1 MLQRSLTEPLH
12 LCYTIYMPITSIA
25 FHNILQIIS
34 QDSRLWSDVYKQRYG
49 VPMPIDYFDR
59 DKQRRC
65 GQAVSAALCE
75 NPNPDRKD
83 LPRKHLKR
91 LALYGFKKA
100 ANSGYISDDVI
111 REGLY
116 NFSRLFT
123 FYGMRTVSGDIRFF
137 EAYSKGTERYNKKQR
152 FKIMDATATAVA
164 QGYECF
170 CVTLTYDIKKHG
182 HDRLEAWQKFSS
194 HIQKTLHYFINHHH
208 AKVVWVKESTKNG
221 YPHAHC
227 LLCFPKGTI
236 KGYSKMKNG
245 LKIKYGW
252 IFDKVKKFSMSRIF
266 DISVVKGKNLK
277 YYLTKYLTK
286 DDEHSI
292 SAMASQTTPYTVEQR
307 KSIYCLFFTTLTGSR
322 TIGISKALRPQKVK
336 PNEKKEKGLQ
346 KTVEKLTAIDITHR
360 PTNSHEAKN
369 LRRLRRVLTSLCINF
384 PCLNRPEIY
393 SVNMLPENW
402 HNVQLCKGNERLEEM
417 YFNSFKESGQKVS
430 CNGCLFSHLA
440 NFIVNKEDEW
450 FNPRVL
456 NIKRPE
462 LYERYF
468 KESDYEDDFIFLNK
482 LRERLNFL
490 IKKQYVSCAN
500 IYSVVANEVHIN
512 YRFYAEKHKNEEERN
527 TDGLTWEEIDNL
539 GDKKLK
545 RNIMFNQFFQEVIL
559 KGY

>member
-1 MLQRSLTEPLH
+1 MSKP
-12 LCYTIYMPITSIA
+12 SIA

-100 ANSGYISDDVI
+100 SDSGYISDDVI

-152 FKIMDATATAVA
+152 FKIMDATATAVE

-182 HDRLEAWQKFSS
+182 HDRLKAWSKFSS
-194 HIQKTLHYFINHHH
+194 HIQKTLHYFINHHK

-322 TIGISKALRPQKVK
+322 TIGISKALRPQKIN

-346 KTVEKLTAIDITHR
+346 KTVEKLAAIDITHR
-360 PTNSHEAKN
+360 PTNSHEAKK
-369 LRRLRRVLTSLCINF
+369 LRRLRRVLTRLCINF

-393 SVNMLPENW
+393 SMNMLPENW
-402 HNVQLCKGNERLEEM
+402 HNVQLSKGNERLEEI

-440 NFIVNKEDEW
+440 DFIINKEDEW
-450 FNPRVL
+450 FNPRIL
-456 NIKRPE
+456 DIKRQG
-462 LYERYF
+462 LYKRYF
-468 KESDYEDDFIFLNK
+468 DESDYKDDFIFLNK

-490 IKKQYVSCAN
+490 IKKQYVSCSN

-512 YRFYAEKHKNEEERN
+512 YRYHAELHKKNEAEETER
-527 TDGLTWEEIDNL
+527 
-539 GDKKLK
+539 KKRENELLVQK
-545 RNIMFNQFFQEVIL
+545 FIQELNAIQ
-559 KGY
+559 Y

>member
-1 MLQRSLTEPLH
+1 
-12 LCYTIYMPITSIA
+12 MPDSSIA

-49 VPMPIDYFDR
+49 VAMPIDYYDR

-65 GQAVSAALCE
+65 SQVVSAALCE

-83 LPRKHLKR
+83 LPRKHLKL
-91 LALYGFKKA
+91 LALYDFKKA

-111 REGLY
+111 RESLY

-170 CVTLTYDIKKHG
+170 CLTLTYDIERYG
-182 HDRLEAWQKFSS
+182 HDRIKAWQKFSF
-194 HIQKTLHYFINHHH
+194 HIQKTLHYFINHHNC
-208 AKVVWVKESTKNG
+208 KVVWVKESTKKG

-227 LLCFPKGTI
+227 LLCFPRGTI

-252 IFDKVKKFSMSRIF
+252 IFDKVKKFAMSRIF

-292 SAMASQTTPYTVEQR
+292 SAMASQTTPYTEEQR
-307 KSIYCLFFTTLTGSR
+307 KSIYCLFFTTLTRSR
-322 TIGISKALRPQKVK
+322 TIGISKALRPKKIK

-360 PTNSHEAKN
+360 PTNSREAKN
-369 LRRLRRVLTSLCINF
+369 FRRLRRVLTSLCINF
-384 PCLNRPEIY
+384 PCLNRAEIFSMQLEAKKY
-393 SVNMLPENW
+393 KEIKENE
-402 HNVQLCKGNERLEEM
+402 KNEYLAERNYM
-417 YFNSFKESGQKVS
+417 NFSQNGCKVS
-430 CNGCLFSHLA
+430 CSGCLFSHLA
-440 NFIVNKEDEW
+440 DFIVNKHDEW

-456 NIKRPE
+456 DVKRPG
-462 LYERYF
+462 LYKRYF
-468 KESDYEDDFIFLNK
+468 DESDYEDDFIFLNK

-490 IKKQYVSCAN
+490 IKKQYVSCSN
-500 IYSVVANEVHIN
+500 IYSVVANEIHIN
-512 YRFYAEKHKNEEERN
+512 YRYHAELHKIKEN
-527 TDGLTWEEIDNL
+527 TKQNKFNIKESYENA
-539 GDKKLK
+539 DKMLKKRKLI
-545 RNIMFNQFFQEVIL
+545 NTFIQEL
-559 KGY
+559 NMMQY

>member
-1 MLQRSLTEPLH
+1 
-12 LCYTIYMPITSIA
+12 MPNQSIA

-91 LALYGFKKA
+91 LALYGFKKES
-100 ANSGYISDDVI
+100 NSEYISDDVI

-182 HDRLEAWQKFSS
+182 YDRLEAWSKFSF
-194 HIQKTLHYFINHHH
+194 HIQKTLHYFINHHK

-252 IFDKVKKFSMSRIF
+252 IFDKVKKFAMSRIF

-322 TIGISKALRPQKVK
+322 TIGISKALRPQKIN
-336 PNEKKEKGLQ
+336 PNEKKEKGIQ

-369 LRRLRRVLTSLCINF
+369 LRRLRRVLTRLCINF
-384 PCLNRPEIY
+384 PCLNRAEIFSMQLEAKKY
-393 SVNMLPENW
+393 KEIKENE
-402 HNVQLCKGNERLEEM
+402 KNEYLAEKN
-417 YFNSFKESGQKVS
+417 YIKFSQNGYKVS
-430 CNGCLFSHLA
+430 CSGCLFSHLA

-456 NIKRPE
+456 DIKRKG
-462 LYERYF
+462 LYKHYF
-468 KESDYEDDFIFLNK
+468 DESDYKDDFIFLNK

-512 YRFYAEKHKNEEERN
+512 YRFYAELHKKNANKKTDLFSFEELEEMERKEMEN
-527 TDGLTWEEIDNL
+527 RLLVQKFI
-539 GDKKLK
+539 
-545 RNIMFNQFFQEVIL
+545 QELNAIQ
-559 KGY
+559 Y

>member
-1 MLQRSLTEPLH
+1 
-12 LCYTIYMPITSIA
+12 
-25 FHNILQIIS
+25 
-34 QDSRLWSDVYKQRYG
+34 
-49 VPMPIDYFDR
+49 MPIDYFDR

-65 GQAVSAALCE
+65 SQAVSAALCE

-83 LPRKHLKR
+83 LPQKHLKR
-91 LALYGFKKA
+91 LALYGFKKE
-100 ANSGYISDDVI
+100 ANSEYISDDVI

-182 HDRLEAWQKFSS
+182 YDRLEAWSKFSS

-208 AKVVWVKESTKNG
+208 AKVVWVKESTKIG

-322 TIGISKALRPQKVK
+322 TIGISKALRPQKEN

-346 KTVEKLTAIDITHR
+346 KTVEKLSALDITER
-360 PTNSHEAKN
+360 PTNSREAKS

-384 PCLNRPEIY
+384 PCLNRAEIFSMHLEAKKY
-393 SVNMLPENW
+393 KEIKENE
-402 HNVQLCKGNERLEEM
+402 KNEYLAERNYM
-417 YFNSFKESGQKVS
+417 NFSQNGCKVS
-430 CNGCLFSHLA
+430 CSGCLFSHLA
-440 NFIVNKEDEW
+440 DFIVNKYDEW

-456 NIKRPE
+456 DIKHPG
-462 LYERYF
+462 LYKRYF
-468 KESDYEDDFIFLNK
+468 DESDYKDDFIFLNK

-490 IKKQYVSCAN
+490 IKKQYVSCSN
-500 IYSVVANEVHIN
+500 IYSVVANEIKIN
-512 YRFYAEKHKNEEERN
+512 YRFYAEKHEDMEVQRMFRLSPSEGIKEMYKKIEKRELAR
-527 TDGLTWEEIDNL
+527 DFEKEISM
-539 GDKKLK
+539 
-545 RNIMFNQFFQEVIL
+545 IQ
-559 KGY
+559 Y

>member
-1 MLQRSLTEPLH
+1 MSDP
-12 LCYTIYMPITSIA
+12 SIA

-65 GQAVSAALCE
+65 SQAVSAALCE
-75 NPNPDRKD
+75 NPKPDRKD

-100 ANSGYISDDVI
+100 SDSGYISDDVI
-111 REGLY
+111 RESLY

-182 HDRLEAWQKFSS
+182 YDRLEAWSKFSS
-194 HIQKTLHYFINHHH
+194 HIQKTLHYFINHHQ

-252 IFDKVKKFSMSRIF
+252 IFNKVKKFSMSRIF

-292 SAMASQTTPYTVEQR
+292 SAMASQTAPYTSEQR

-322 TIGISKALRPQKVK
+322 TIGISKALRPQKINT
-336 PNEKKEKGLQ
+336 NEKKEKGIQ
-346 KTVEKLTAIDITHR
+346 KTVEKLAAIDITHR
-360 PTNSHEAKN
+360 PTNSREAKN

-384 PCLNRPEIY
+384 PCLNRAEIY
-393 SVNMLPENW
+393 SVNMLPEDW
-402 HNVQLCKGNERLEEM
+402 HNVQLCKGNERLEEI

-456 NIKRPE
+456 DIKRQG
-462 LYERYF
+462 LYKRYF
-468 KESDYEDDFIFLNK
+468 DESDYKDDFIFLNK

-490 IKKQYVSCAN
+490 IKKQYVSCSN

-512 YRFYAEKHKNEEERN
+512 YRFYAEKHKNEEEKN
-527 TDGLTWEEIDNL
+527 VDGLTWEEIENIK
-539 GDKKLK
+539 DKKLK
-545 RNIMFNQFFQEVIL
+545 RGIMLNQFIRETALMQ
-559 KGY
+559 Y

>member
-1 MLQRSLTEPLH
+1 MSKP
-12 LCYTIYMPITSIA
+12 SIA

-75 NPNPDRKD
+75 NPNPDKKD

-100 ANSGYISDDVI
+100 SNSEYISDDVI

-170 CVTLTYDIKKHG
+170 CVTLTYDIEKHG
-182 HDRLEAWQKFSS
+182 HDRLEAWRKFSS

-208 AKVVWVKESTKNG
+208 AKVVWVKESTKKG

-252 IFDKVKKFSMSRIF
+252 IFDKVKKFAMSRIF

-292 SAMASQTTPYTVEQR
+292 SAMASQTTPYTSEQR

-322 TIGISKALRPQKVK
+322 TIGISKALRPQKIK

-346 KTVEKLTAIDITHR
+346 KTVEKLAAIDITHR

-369 LRRLRRVLTSLCINF
+369 IRRLRRVLTSLCINF
-384 PCLNRPEIY
+384 PCLNRAEIY
-393 SVNMLPENW
+393 SMNMLPENW
-402 HNVQLCKGNERLEEM
+402 HNVQLCKGNERLEEI

-430 CNGCLFSHLA
+430 CNGCIFSHLA

-456 NIKRPE
+456 DIKRPG
-462 LYERYF
+462 LYKRYF
-468 KESDYEDDFIFLNK
+468 DESDYEDDFIFLNK
-482 LRERLNFL
+482 LRERFNFL

-500 IYSVVANEVHIN
+500 IYSVVANEVHID
-512 YRFYAEKHKNEEERN
+512 YRYHAELHKIKESTKQNKFDIKESYKN
-527 TDGLTWEEIDNL
+527 A
-539 GDKKLK
+539 DK
-545 RNIMFNQFFQEVIL
+545 IL
-559 KGY
+559 KERELINTFIQELNAIQY

>member
-1 MLQRSLTEPLH
+1 MSKQ
-12 LCYTIYMPITSIA
+12 SIA

-100 ANSGYISDDVI
+100 SNSGYISDDVI

-182 HDRLEAWQKFSS
+182 YDRLEAWSKFSS
-194 HIQKTLHYFINHHH
+194 HIQKTLHYFINHHK

-252 IFDKVKKFSMSRIF
+252 IFDKVKKFAMSRIF

-286 DDEHSI
+286 DDENSI
-292 SAMASQTTPYTVEQR
+292 SAMASQTTPYTSEQR

-322 TIGISKALRPQKVK
+322 TIGISKALRPKK
-336 PNEKKEKGLQ
+336 INPNEKKEKGLK
-346 KTVEKLTAIDITHR
+346 KTVEKLAAIDITHR
-360 PTNSHEAKN
+360 PTNSREAKN

-384 PCLNRPEIY
+384 PCLNRAEIY
-393 SVNMLPENW
+393 SMNLLAEDW

-456 NIKRPE
+456 DIKRPG
-462 LYERYF
+462 LYKRYF
-468 KESDYEDDFIFLNK
+468 DESDYEDDFIFLNK

-490 IKKQYVSCAN
+490 IKKQYVLCSN

-512 YRFYAEKHKNEEERN
+512 YRYHAELHKIKEN
-527 TDGLTWEEIDNL
+527 TKQNKFNIKESYKNA
-539 GDKKLK
+539 DK
-545 RNIMFNQFFQEVIL
+545 IL
-559 KGY
+559 KERKLINTFIQELNAIQY

>member
-1 MLQRSLTEPLH
+1 
-12 LCYTIYMPITSIA
+12 MPKPSIA

-34 QDSRLWSDVYKQRYG
+34 KDSRLWSDVYKQRYG

-91 LALYGFKKA
+91 LALYGFKKE
-100 ANSGYISDDVI
+100 ANSEYISDDVI

-182 HDRLEAWQKFSS
+182 YDRLEAWSKFSS
-194 HIQKTLHYFINHHH
+194 HIQKTLHYFINHHQ

-252 IFDKVKKFSMSRIF
+252 IFDKVKKFAMSKIF

-292 SAMASQTTPYTVEQR
+292 SAMASQTTPYTSEQR

-322 TIGISKALRPQKVK
+322 TIGISKALRPQKIN
-336 PNEKKEKGLQ
+336 PNEKKEKGIQ
-346 KTVEKLTAIDITHR
+346 KTVEKLAAIDITHR
-360 PTNSHEAKN
+360 PTSSHEAKK

-384 PCLNRPEIY
+384 PCLNRAEIY
-393 SVNMLPENW
+393 SVDMLSENW

-417 YFNSFKESGQKVS
+417 YFNFFKESGQKVS

-456 NIKRPE
+456 DIKRPG
-462 LYERYF
+462 LYKRYF
-468 KESDYEDDFIFLNK
+468 DESDYEDDFIFLNK

-490 IKKQYVSCAN
+490 IKKQYVSCSN

-512 YRFYAEKHKNEEERN
+512 YRFYAEKHKNEEEKN
-527 TDGLTWEEIDNL
+527 VDGLTWEEIENIK
-539 GDKKLK
+539 DKKLK
-545 RNIMFNQFFQEVIL
+545 RGIMINQFIRETVLMQ
-559 KGY
+559 Y

>member
-1 MLQRSLTEPLH
+1 
-12 LCYTIYMPITSIA
+12 
-25 FHNILQIIS
+25 
-34 QDSRLWSDVYKQRYG
+34 
-49 VPMPIDYFDR
+49 MPIDYFDR

-182 HDRLEAWQKFSS
+182 YDRLEAWQKFSS

-208 AKVVWVKESTKNG
+208 AKVVWVKESTKKG

-227 LLCFPKGTI
+227 LLCFPKGTV

-292 SAMASQTTPYTVEQR
+292 SAMASQTTPYTSEQR

-512 YRFYAEKHKNEEERN
+512 YRFYAEKHKNQEERN
-527 TDGLTWEEIDNL
+527 TDGLTQEEIDNL

-545 RNIMFNQFFQEVIL
+545 RNIMFNQFFQEVML

>member
-1 MLQRSLTEPLH
+1 M
-12 LCYTIYMPITSIA
+12 
-25 FHNILQIIS
+25 
-34 QDSRLWSDVYKQRYG
+34 
-49 VPMPIDYFDR
+49 
-59 DKQRRC
+59 
-65 GQAVSAALCE
+65 
-75 NPNPDRKD
+75 
-83 LPRKHLKR
+83 
-91 LALYGFKKA
+91 
-100 ANSGYISDDVI
+100 
-111 REGLY
+111 
-116 NFSRLFT
+116 
-123 FYGMRTVSGDIRFF
+123 
-137 EAYSKGTERYNKKQR
+137 
-152 FKIMDATATAVA
+152 
-164 QGYECF
+164 
-170 CVTLTYDIKKHG
+170 TYDIKKHG
-182 HDRLEAWQKFSS
+182 YDRLEAWSKFSS

-227 LLCFPKGTI
+227 LLCFPRGTI

-252 IFDKVKKFSMSRIF
+252 IFDKVKKFAMSRIF

-322 TIGISKALRPQKVK
+322 TIGISKALRPQKIN

-360 PTNSHEAKN
+360 PTNSREAKS

-384 PCLNRPEIY
+384 PCLNRAEIY
-393 SVNMLPENW
+393 SINLLAEDWYNT
-402 HNVQLCKGNERLEEM
+402 QLCIGNERLEEM
-417 YFNSFKESGQKVS
+417 RYNSFKKFGYKVS

-440 NFIVNKEDEW
+440 EFIVNKEDDW

-456 NIKRPE
+456 NIKRPG

-490 IKKQYVSCAN
+490 IKGKFISDCSIDYVAHSRFIYQDKRKTDKETKEKLIKKITGDA
-500 IYSVVANEVHIN
+500 IKDYSVFNKILNQEIKAEVFE
-512 YRFYAEKHKNEEERN
+512 RELDEFSFKN
-527 TDGLTWEEIDNL
+527 GID
-539 GDKKLK
+539 
-545 RNIMFNQFFQEVIL
+545 I
-559 KGY
+559 

>member
-1 MLQRSLTEPLH
+1 
-12 LCYTIYMPITSIA
+12 MPNTSIA

-100 ANSGYISDDVI
+100 SNSGYISDDVI

-182 HDRLEAWQKFSS
+182 YDRLEAWSKFSS
-194 HIQKTLHYFINHHH
+194 HIQKTLHYFINHHK

-252 IFDKVKKFSMSRIF
+252 IFDKVEKFSMSKVF

-292 SAMASQTTPYTVEQR
+292 SAMASQTTPYTAEQR

-322 TIGISKALRPQKVK
+322 TIGISKALRPQKIN

-346 KTVEKLTAIDITHR
+346 KTVEKLDAIDITHR
-360 PTNSHEAKN
+360 PTNSREAKN
-369 LRRLRRVLTSLCINF
+369 LRRLRRVLTRLCINF

-393 SVNMLPENW
+393 SMNLLAEDW
-402 HNVQLCKGNERLEEM
+402 HNVQLYKGNKRLEEM

-440 NFIVNKEDEW
+440 DFIVNKEDEW

-456 NIKRPE
+456 DIKRPG
-462 LYERYF
+462 LYKRYF
-468 KESDYEDDFIFLNK
+468 DESDYEDDFIFLNK

-500 IYSVVANEVHIN
+500 IYSVVDNKVHIN
-512 YRFYAEKHKNEEERN
+512 YRYHAELHKIKEN
-527 TDGLTWEEIDNL
+527 TKQNKFNIKESYKNA
-539 GDKKLK
+539 DK
-545 RNIMFNQFFQEVIL
+545 IL
-559 KGY
+559 KERKLVNTFIQELNMMQY

>member
-1 MLQRSLTEPLH
+1 
-12 LCYTIYMPITSIA
+12 MPYQSIA

-100 ANSGYISDDVI
+100 SNSGYISDDVI

-116 NFSRLFT
+116 NFLKLFT
-123 FYGMRTVSGDIRFF
+123 FYGMRTTSGEIRFF

-182 HDRLEAWQKFSS
+182 HDRLEAWSKFSS

-292 SAMASQTTPYTVEQR
+292 SAMASQTTPYTSEQR

-322 TIGISKALRPQKVK
+322 TIGISKALRPQKIN

-346 KTVEKLTAIDITHR
+346 KTVEKLSALDITKR
-360 PTNSHEAKN
+360 PTNSHEAKS
-369 LRRLRRVLTSLCINF
+369 LRRLRRVLTSTCINF
-384 PCLNRPEIY
+384 PCLNRAEIY
-393 SVNMLPENW
+393 SMNMRAEDW
-402 HNVQLCKGNERLEEM
+402 HDVQLCKGNERLEEIQ
-417 YFNSFKESGQKVS
+417 FNSFKESGYKVS

-440 NFIVNKEDEW
+440 DFIVSKEDEW
-450 FNPRVL
+450 FNPKVL
-456 NIKRPE
+456 DIKRPG
-462 LYERYF
+462 LFKRYF
-468 KESDYEDDFIFLNK
+468 DEKDYEDDFIFLNK
-482 LRERLNFL
+482 LRKRLNFL

-500 IYSVVANEVHIN
+500 IYSVVANEVHID
-512 YRFYAEKHKNEEERN
+512 YRFYAEKHKNKEERN
-527 TDGLTWEEIDNL
+527 IDGLTQEEIDNL
-539 GDKKLK
+539 EDKKLK
-545 RNIMFNQFFQEVIL
+545 RNIMFNQFFQEIIL
-559 KGY
+559 KEY

>member
-1 MLQRSLTEPLH
+1 
-12 LCYTIYMPITSIA
+12 MPITSIA

>member
-1 MLQRSLTEPLH
+1 
-12 LCYTIYMPITSIA
+12 MPDLSIA

-91 LALYGFKKA
+91 LALYGFKKE
-100 ANSGYISDDVI
+100 ANSEYISDDVI

-170 CVTLTYDIKKHG
+170 CVTLTYDIKRHG
-182 HDRLEAWQKFSS
+182 HDRLEAWSKFSS

-252 IFDKVKKFSMSRIF
+252 IFDKVKKFAMSRIF

-286 DDEHSI
+286 DDENSI

-322 TIGISKALRPQKVK
+322 TIGISKALRPQKIN

-346 KTVEKLTAIDITHR
+346 KTVEKLSAIDITHR
-360 PTNSHEAKN
+360 PTNSREAKN
-369 LRRLRRVLTSLCINF
+369 LRRLRRVLTRLCINF
-384 PCLNRPEIY
+384 PCLNRAEIFSMQLEAKKY
-393 SVNMLPENW
+393 KEIKENE
-402 HNVQLCKGNERLEEM
+402 KNEYLAEKNYM
-417 YFNSFKESGQKVS
+417 NFSQNGCKVS
-430 CNGCLFSHLA
+430 CSGCLFSHLA
-440 NFIVNKEDEW
+440 DFIVNKNDEW

-456 NIKRPE
+456 DIKRPG
-462 LYERYF
+462 LYKRYF
-468 KESDYEDDFIFLNK
+468 DESDYEDDFIFLNK
-482 LRERLNFL
+482 LRERFNFL
-490 IKKQYVSCAN
+490 IKKQYVSCSN

-512 YRFYAEKHKNEEERN
+512 YRFYAELHKKNANKKTDLFSFEELEKMERKEMENRLLAQKFIQELNE
-527 TDGLTWEEIDNL
+527 I
-539 GDKKLK
+539 
-545 RNIMFNQFFQEVIL
+545 Q
-559 KGY
+559 Y

>member
-1 MLQRSLTEPLH
+1 
-12 LCYTIYMPITSIA
+12 MPNLSIA
-25 FHNILQIIS
+25 FNNILQIIS

-65 GQAVSAALCE
+65 GQAISAALCE

-100 ANSGYISDDVI
+100 SDSGYISDDVI

-170 CVTLTYDIKKHG
+170 CVTLTYDIERYG
-182 HDRLEAWQKFSS
+182 HDRLEAWSKFSF

-208 AKVVWVKESTKNG
+208 AKVVWVKESTKKG

-252 IFDKVKKFSMSRIF
+252 IFDKVKKFAMSRIF

-322 TIGISKALRPQKVK
+322 TIGISKALRPQKIN

-346 KTVEKLTAIDITHR
+346 KTVEKLAAIDITHR

-384 PCLNRPEIY
+384 PCLNRAEIFSMQLEAKKY
-393 SVNMLPENW
+393 KEIKENE
-402 HNVQLCKGNERLEEM
+402 KNEYLAERNYM
-417 YFNSFKESGQKVS
+417 NFSQNGYKVS
-430 CNGCLFSHLA
+430 CSGCLFSHLA
-440 NFIVNKEDEW
+440 DFIVNKYDEW
-450 FNPRVL
+450 FNPRIL
-456 NIKRPE
+456 DIKRPG
-462 LYERYF
+462 LYKRYF
-468 KESDYEDDFIFLNK
+468 DESDYEDDFIFLNK

-490 IKKQYVSCAN
+490 IKKQYILCAN

-512 YRFYAEKHKNEEERN
+512 YRYHAELHKIKESIKQNRFNIEESYKSV
-527 TDGLTWEEIDNL
+527 
-539 GDKKLK
+539 DK
-545 RNIMFNQFFQEVIL
+545 IL
-559 KGY
+559 KEKRLANIFMQELNII

>member
-1 MLQRSLTEPLH
+1 
-12 LCYTIYMPITSIA
+12 MPNSSIA

-75 NPNPDRKD
+75 NPKPDRKD

-100 ANSGYISDDVI
+100 SNSGYISDDVI

-170 CVTLTYDIKKHG
+170 CVTLTYDIKRHG
-182 HDRLEAWQKFSS
+182 YNRLEAWSKFSS
-194 HIQKTLHYFINHHH
+194 HIQKTLHYFINHHQ

-252 IFDKVKKFSMSRIF
+252 IFDKVKKFAMSRIF

-292 SAMASQTTPYTVEQR
+292 SAMASQTTPYTSEQR

-322 TIGISKALRPQKVK
+322 TIGISKALRPQKIN
-336 PNEKKEKGLQ
+336 PNEKKEKGIQ
-346 KTVEKLTAIDITHR
+346 KTVEKLAAIDITHR

-369 LRRLRRVLTSLCINF
+369 IRRLRRILTSLCINF
-384 PCLNRPEIY
+384 PCLNRAEIFSMQLEARKY
-393 SVNMLPENW
+393 KEIKENE
-402 HNVQLCKGNERLEEM
+402 KNEYLAEKNYMDFRQ
-417 YFNSFKESGQKVS
+417 NGCKVS

-440 NFIVNKEDEW
+440 DFIVNKEDEW

-456 NIKRPE
+456 NIKRPG

-482 LRERLNFL
+482 LRERFNFL
-490 IKKQYVSCAN
+490 IKKQYVSCSN

-512 YRFYAEKHKNEEERN
+512 YRFYAEKHKDKEERN
-527 TDGLTWEEIDNL
+527 IDGLTWEEIENL
-539 GDKKLK
+539 RDKKLK
-545 RNIMFNQFFQEVIL
+545 RDIMFNQFFQEVIS
-559 KGY
+559 KEY

>member
-1 MLQRSLTEPLH
+1 MSK
-12 LCYTIYMPITSIA
+12 MSIV
-25 FHNILQIIS
+25 FNNILQIIS

-49 VPMPIDYFDR
+49 VSMPIDYFDR

-83 LPRKHLKR
+83 LPRKHLKL
-91 LALYGFKKA
+91 LALYGFKKE
-100 ANSGYISDDVI
+100 ANSEYISDDVI

-182 HDRLEAWQKFSS
+182 YDRLEAWSKFSF
-194 HIQKTLHYFINHHH
+194 HIQKTLHYFINHHK

-322 TIGISKALRPQKVK
+322 TIGISKDLRPQKINQNK
-336 PNEKKEKGLQ
+336 KKEKGLK
-346 KTVEKLTAIDITHR
+346 KTVEKLSAIDITHR
-360 PTNSHEAKN
+360 PTNSREAKN
-369 LRRLRRVLTSLCINF
+369 LRRLRRVLTRTCINF
-384 PCLNRPEIY
+384 PCLNRAEIY
-393 SVNMLPENW
+393 SMNMRAEDW
-402 HNVQLCKGNERLEEM
+402 HDVQLCKGNERLEEIK
-417 YFNSFKESGQKVS
+417 FNYFKESGCKIS
-430 CNGCLFSHLA
+430 CSGCLFSHLA
-440 NFIVNKEDEW
+440 DFIINKEDEW
-450 FNPRVL
+450 FNPKVL
-456 NIKRPE
+456 DIKRPG
-462 LYERYF
+462 LFKRYF
-468 KESDYEDDFIFLNK
+468 DEKDYEDDFVFLNK
-482 LRERLNFL
+482 LRERFNFL

-500 IYSVVANEVHIN
+500 IYSVVANEVHID
-512 YRFYAEKHKNEEERN
+512 YRYYAELNKIKENTKQNRFDIKESYKNADKMLKE
-527 TDGLTWEEIDNL
+527 
-539 GDKKLK
+539 KKLV
-545 RNIMFNQFFQEVIL
+545 NEFIQELDMIQ
-559 KGY
+559 Y

>member
-1 MLQRSLTEPLH
+1 MSES
-12 LCYTIYMPITSIA
+12 SIA

-91 LALYGFKKA
+91 LALYGFKKE
-100 ANSGYISDDVI
+100 ANSEYISDDVI

-182 HDRLEAWQKFSS
+182 HDRLEAWSKFSS

-252 IFDKVKKFSMSRIF
+252 IFDKVKKFSMSKIF

-322 TIGISKALRPQKVK
+322 TIGISKALRPQKIN

-346 KTVEKLTAIDITHR
+346 KTVEKLSAIDITHR

-384 PCLNRPEIY
+384 PCLNRAEIY
-393 SVNMLPENW
+393 SMNMRAEDW
-402 HNVQLCKGNERLEEM
+402 HNTQLCIGNERLEEM
-417 YFNSFKESGQKVS
+417 RYDSFKKFGYKVS
-430 CNGCLFSHLA
+430 CSGCLFSHLA
-440 NFIVNKEDEW
+440 EFIVNKEDDW

-456 NIKRPE
+456 NIKRPG

-468 KESDYEDDFIFLNK
+468 KESDYKDDFIFLNK

-490 IKKQYVSCAN
+490 IKGKFISDCSMDYVARSRF
-500 IYSVVANEVHIN
+500 IYQDKRKADKEKKEKLIKKITGDVIKDYSTFNKILNQEAKAEVFE
-512 YRFYAEKHKNEEERN
+512 RELDDFYFKN
-527 TDGLTWEEIDNL
+527 GIDL
-539 GDKKLK
+539 
-545 RNIMFNQFFQEVIL
+545 
-559 KGY
+559 

>member
-1 MLQRSLTEPLH
+1 MSKQ
-12 LCYTIYMPITSIA
+12 SIA

-100 ANSGYISDDVI
+100 SNSGYISDDVI
-111 REGLY
+111 RESLY

-182 HDRLEAWQKFSS
+182 YDRLEAWSKFSS
-194 HIQKTLHYFINHHH
+194 HIQKTLHYFINHHQ

-252 IFDKVKKFSMSRIF
+252 IFKKVEKFAMSKVF

-292 SAMASQTTPYTVEQR
+292 SAMASQTTPYTAEQR

-322 TIGISKALRPQKVK
+322 TIGISKALRPQKIN

-346 KTVEKLTAIDITHR
+346 KTVEKLAAIDITHR
-360 PTNSHEAKN
+360 PANSREAKN
-369 LRRLRRVLTSLCINF
+369 LRRLRRVLTRLCINF

-393 SVNMLPENW
+393 SMNMLAENW
-402 HNVQLCKGNERLEEM
+402 HNVQLCIGNERLEEM

-440 NFIVNKEDEW
+440 DFIVNKYDEW

-456 NIKRPE
+456 DVKCPG
-462 LYERYF
+462 LYKRYF
-468 KESDYEDDFIFLNK
+468 DESDYEDDFIFLNK

-512 YRFYAEKHKNEEERN
+512 YRYHAELHKIKEN
-527 TDGLTWEEIDNL
+527 TKQNKFNIKESYKNA
-539 GDKKLK
+539 DK
-545 RNIMFNQFFQEVIL
+545 IL
-559 KGY
+559 KERKLINEFIQELNMMQY

>member
-1 MLQRSLTEPLH
+1 MSKP
-12 LCYTIYMPITSIA
+12 SIA

-75 NPNPDRKD
+75 NPNPDKKD

-100 ANSGYISDDVI
+100 SESRYISDDVI
-111 REGLY
+111 RESLY

-182 HDRLEAWQKFSS
+182 YDRLEAWSKFSS
-194 HIQKTLHYFINHHH
+194 HIQKTLHYFINHHQ

-252 IFDKVKKFSMSRIF
+252 IFNKVKKFSMSKIF

-292 SAMASQTTPYTVEQR
+292 SAMASQTTPYTSEQR

-322 TIGISKALRPQKVK
+322 TIGISKALRPQKIN
-336 PNEKKEKGLQ
+336 PNEKKEKGIQ
-346 KTVEKLTAIDITHR
+346 KTVEKLAAIDITHR
-360 PTNSHEAKN
+360 PTSSHEAKK

-384 PCLNRPEIY
+384 PCLNRAEIY
-393 SVNMLPENW
+393 SVNMLPEDW

-417 YFNSFKESGQKVS
+417 YFNFFKESGQKVS

-456 NIKRPE
+456 DIKRPG
-462 LYERYF
+462 LYKRYF
-468 KESDYEDDFIFLNK
+468 DESDYKDDFIFLNK

-490 IKKQYVSCAN
+490 IKKQYVSCSN

-512 YRFYAEKHKNEEERN
+512 YRFYAEKHKNEEEKN
-527 TDGLTWEEIDNL
+527 VDGLTWEEIENIK
-539 GDKKLK
+539 DKKLK
-545 RNIMFNQFFQEVIL
+545 RGIMINQFIRETALMQ
-559 KGY
+559 Y

>member
-1 MLQRSLTEPLH
+1 
-12 LCYTIYMPITSIA
+12 MPTQSIA
-25 FHNILQIIS
+25 FNNILQIIS

-100 ANSGYISDDVI
+100 ANTGYISDDVI

-170 CVTLTYDIKKHG
+170 CVTLTYDIERHG
-182 HDRLEAWQKFSS
+182 HDRLEAWQKFSF

-208 AKVVWVKESTKNG
+208 CKVVWVKESTKKG

-252 IFDKVKKFSMSRIF
+252 IFDKVKKFSISRIF

-292 SAMASQTTPYTVEQR
+292 SAMASQTTPYTSEQR
-307 KSIYCLFFTTLTGSR
+307 KSIYCLFFTTLTGTR
-322 TIGISKALRPQKVK
+322 TIGISKAFRPQKIN
-336 PNEKKEKGLQ
+336 PNKKKEKGLE

-360 PTNSHEAKN
+360 PTNSREAKS

-384 PCLNRPEIY
+384 PCLNRAEIFSMQLEAKKY
-393 SVNMLPENW
+393 KEIKENE
-402 HNVQLCKGNERLEEM
+402 KNEYLAERNYM
-417 YFNSFKESGQKVS
+417 NFSQNGCKVS
-430 CNGCLFSHLA
+430 CSGCLFSHLA
-440 NFIVNKEDEW
+440 DFIVNKYDEW

-456 NIKRPE
+456 DVKRPG
-462 LYERYF
+462 LYKRYF
-468 KESDYEDDFIFLNK
+468 DESDYEDDFIFLNK

-500 IYSVVANEVHIN
+500 IYSVVANEIKIN
-512 YRFYAEKHKNEEERN
+512 YRFYAKKHE
-527 TDGLTWEEIDNL
+527 DMEIQ
-539 GDKKLK
+539 
-545 RNIMFNQFFQEVIL
+545 RMFNLSPSEGIKEMYKKIEKRELARDFEKEISMIQ
-559 KGY
+559 Y

>member
-1 MLQRSLTEPLH
+1 
-12 LCYTIYMPITSIA
+12 MPNPSIA

-75 NPNPDRKD
+75 NPNPDKKD

-91 LALYGFKKA
+91 LALYGFKKES
-100 ANSGYISDDVI
+100 NSEYISDDVI

-182 HDRLEAWQKFSS
+182 YDRLEAWSKFSS
-194 HIQKTLHYFINHHH
+194 HIQKTLHYFINHHK

-252 IFDKVKKFSMSRIF
+252 IFNKVKKFAMSRIF

-292 SAMASQTTPYTVEQR
+292 SAMASQTTPYTSEQR

-322 TIGISKALRPQKVK
+322 TIGISKALRPQKIN
-336 PNEKKEKGLQ
+336 PNEKKEKGIK

-360 PTNSHEAKN
+360 PTNSREAKN
-369 LRRLRRVLTSLCINF
+369 IRRLRRVLTRLCINF
-384 PCLNRPEIY
+384 PCLNRAEIY
-393 SVNMLPENW
+393 SVNMLPEDW

-417 YFNSFKESGQKVS
+417 YFNSFKKSGQKVS
-430 CNGCLFSHLA
+430 CSGCLFSHLA

-450 FNPRVL
+450 FNPRIL
-456 NIKRPE
+456 DIKCKG
-462 LYERYF
+462 LYKRYF
-468 KESDYEDDFIFLNK
+468 DESDYEDDFIFLNK

-490 IKKQYVSCAN
+490 IKKQYVSCSN

-512 YRFYAEKHKNEEERN
+512 YRFYAELHKKNANKKTDLFSFEELEEMERKEMEN
-527 TDGLTWEEIDNL
+527 RLLVQKFI
-539 GDKKLK
+539 
-545 RNIMFNQFFQEVIL
+545 QELNAIQ
-559 KGY
+559 Y

>member
-1 MLQRSLTEPLH
+1 MSKP
-12 LCYTIYMPITSIA
+12 SIA

-75 NPNPDRKD
+75 NPNPDKKD

-100 ANSGYISDDVI
+100 SNSEYISDDVI

-170 CVTLTYDIKKHG
+170 CVTLTYDIEKHG
-182 HDRLEAWQKFSS
+182 HDRLEAWRKFSS

-208 AKVVWVKESTKNG
+208 AKVVWVKESTKKG

-236 KGYSKMKNG
+236 KSYSKMKNG

-252 IFDKVKKFSMSRIF
+252 IFDKVKKFAMSRIF

-292 SAMASQTTPYTVEQR
+292 SAMASQTTPYTSEQR

-322 TIGISKALRPQKVK
+322 TIGISKALRPQKIK

-346 KTVEKLTAIDITHR
+346 KTVEKLAAIDITHR

-384 PCLNRPEIY
+384 PCLNRAEIY
-393 SVNMLPENW
+393 SMNMLPENW
-402 HNVQLCKGNERLEEM
+402 HNVQLCKGNERLEEI

-456 NIKRPE
+456 DIKRPG
-462 LYERYF
+462 LYKRYF
-468 KESDYEDDFIFLNK
+468 DESDYEDDFIFLNK

-490 IKKQYVSCAN
+490 IKKQYVSCSN
-500 IYSVVANEVHIN
+500 IYSVVANEVHID
-512 YRFYAEKHKNEEERN
+512 YRYYAELHKIKEN
-527 TDGLTWEEIDNL
+527 TKQNKFDIKESYKNA
-539 GDKKLK
+539 DK
-545 RNIMFNQFFQEVIL
+545 IL
-559 KGY
+559 KERELINTFIQELNAIQY

>member
-1 MLQRSLTEPLH
+1 MSEQ
-12 LCYTIYMPITSIA
+12 SIA

-59 DKQRRC
+59 DKQKRC

-75 NPNPDRKD
+75 KPNPDRKD

-91 LALYGFKKA
+91 LALYDFKKE
-100 ANSGYISDDVI
+100 ANSEYISDDVI
-111 REGLY
+111 RKGLY

-182 HDRLEAWQKFSS
+182 YDRLEAWSKFSS
-194 HIQKTLHYFINHHH
+194 HIQKTLHYFINHHK

-252 IFDKVKKFSMSRIF
+252 IFDKVKKFAMSRIF

-292 SAMASQTTPYTVEQR
+292 SAMASQTTPYTSEQR

-322 TIGISKALRPQKVK
+322 TIGISKALRPQKIN
-336 PNEKKEKGLQ
+336 PNEKKEKGIQ
-346 KTVEKLTAIDITHR
+346 KTVEKLAAIDITHR
-360 PTNSHEAKN
+360 PTNSREAKN
-369 LRRLRRVLTSLCINF
+369 IRRLRRVLTRLCINF
-384 PCLNRPEIY
+384 PCLNRAEIY
-393 SVNMLPENW
+393 SMNMLPENW
-402 HNVQLCKGNERLEEM
+402 HNVKLCKGNERLEEM

-450 FNPRVL
+450 FNPRIL
-456 NIKRPE
+456 DIKRPG
-462 LYERYF
+462 LYKRYF
-468 KESDYEDDFIFLNK
+468 DESDYEDDFIFLNK
-482 LRERLNFL
+482 LRKRLNFL

-512 YRFYAEKHKNEEERN
+512 YRYHAELHKIKEN
-527 TDGLTWEEIDNL
+527 TKQNKFNIKESYKNA
-539 GDKKLK
+539 DK
-545 RNIMFNQFFQEVIL
+545 IL
-559 KGY
+559 KERKLVNTFIQELNMMQY

>member
-1 MLQRSLTEPLH
+1 
-12 LCYTIYMPITSIA
+12 MPNLSMT
-25 FHNILQIIS
+25 FYNILKIIS

-100 ANSGYISDDVI
+100 SNSGYISDDII

-182 HDRLEAWQKFSS
+182 YDRLEAWSKFSS

-208 AKVVWVKESTKNG
+208 AKVVWVKESTKKG

-292 SAMASQTTPYTVEQR
+292 SAMASQTTPYTKEQR

-322 TIGISKALRPQKVK
+322 TIGISKALRPQKVN

-346 KTVEKLTAIDITHR
+346 KTVEKLSAIDITHR
-360 PTNSHEAKN
+360 PTNSRETKN

-384 PCLNRPEIY
+384 PCLNRAEIFSMQLEAKKY
-393 SVNMLPENW
+393 KEIKENE
-402 HNVQLCKGNERLEEM
+402 KNEYLAERNYM
-417 YFNSFKESGQKVS
+417 NFSQNGCKVS
-430 CNGCLFSHLA
+430 CSGCLFSHLA
-440 NFIVNKEDEW
+440 EFIINKEDDW

-456 NIKRPE
+456 NIKRPG

-468 KESDYEDDFIFLNK
+468 KESDYEDDFVFLNK

-490 IKKQYVSCAN
+490 IKGKFISDCSMDYVAHSRF
-500 IYSVVANEVHIN
+500 IYQ
-512 YRFYAEKHKNEEERN
+512 
-527 TDGLTWEEIDNL
+527 
-539 GDKKLK
+539 DKKKADKEMKEKLIK
-545 RNIMFNQFFQEVIL
+545 KITGDATKDYSIFNKILNQEIKAEVFERELDDFYFKNGIDI
-559 KGY
+559 

>member
-1 MLQRSLTEPLH
+1 MSKQ
-12 LCYTIYMPITSIA
+12 SIA

-75 NPNPDRKD
+75 NPKPDRKD

-91 LALYGFKKA
+91 LALYSFKKA
-100 ANSGYISDDVI
+100 SNSGYISDDVI

-152 FKIMDATATAVA
+152 FKIMDATATAVE

-182 HDRLEAWQKFSS
+182 YDRLEAWSKFSS
-194 HIQKTLHYFINHHH
+194 HIQKTLHYFINHHQ

-252 IFDKVKKFSMSRIF
+252 IFDKVEKFAMSKVF

-292 SAMASQTTPYTVEQR
+292 SAMASQTTPYTAEQR

-322 TIGISKALRPQKVK
+322 TIGISKALRPQKIN

-346 KTVEKLTAIDITHR
+346 KTVEKLAAIDITHR
-360 PTNSHEAKN
+360 PTNSREAKN
-369 LRRLRRVLTSLCINF
+369 LRRLRRVLTRLCINF
-384 PCLNRPEIY
+384 PCSNRPEIY
-393 SVNMLPENW
+393 SMNLLAEDW

-417 YFNSFKESGQKVS
+417 YFNSFKKSGQKVS

-440 NFIVNKEDEW
+440 DFIVNKQDEW

-456 NIKRPE
+456 DIKRTG
-462 LYERYF
+462 LYKRYF
-468 KESDYEDDFIFLNK
+468 DESDYEDDFIFLNK

-512 YRFYAEKHKNEEERN
+512 YRFYAEKHKNEEEKN
-527 TDGLTWEEIDNL
+527 VDGLTWEEIENIR
-539 GDKKLK
+539 DKKLK
-545 RNIMFNQFFQEVIL
+545 RDIMLNQFIQETVLIQ
-559 KGY
+559 Y

>member
-1 MLQRSLTEPLH
+1 MSKQ
-12 LCYTIYMPITSIA
+12 SIA

-100 ANSGYISDDVI
+100 SNSGYISDDVI

-152 FKIMDATATAVA
+152 FKIMDATTTAVA

-182 HDRLEAWQKFSS
+182 YDRLEAWSKFSS
-194 HIQKTLHYFINHHH
+194 HIQKTLHYFINHHK

-252 IFDKVKKFSMSRIF
+252 IFDKVKKFAMSRIF

-286 DDEHSI
+286 DDENSI
-292 SAMASQTTPYTVEQR
+292 SAMASQTTPYTSEQR

-322 TIGISKALRPQKVK
+322 TIGISKTLRPKK
-336 PNEKKEKGLQ
+336 INPNEKKEKGLK
-346 KTVEKLTAIDITHR
+346 KTVEKLAAIDITHR
-360 PTNSHEAKN
+360 PTNSREAKN

-384 PCLNRPEIY
+384 PCLNRAEIY
-393 SVNMLPENW
+393 SMNLLAEDW

-456 NIKRPE
+456 DIKRPG
-462 LYERYF
+462 LYKRYF
-468 KESDYEDDFIFLNK
+468 DESDYEDDFIFLNK

-490 IKKQYVSCAN
+490 IKKQYVLCSN

-512 YRFYAEKHKNEEERN
+512 YRYHAELHKIKEN
-527 TDGLTWEEIDNL
+527 TKQNKFNIKESYKNA
-539 GDKKLK
+539 DK
-545 RNIMFNQFFQEVIL
+545 IL
-559 KGY
+559 KERKLINTFIQELNAIQY

>member
-1 MLQRSLTEPLH
+1 
-12 LCYTIYMPITSIA
+12 MPKPSIA

-34 QDSRLWSDVYKQRYG
+34 KDSRLWSDVYKQRYG

-91 LALYGFKKA
+91 LALYGFKKE
-100 ANSGYISDDVI
+100 ANSEYISDDVI

-182 HDRLEAWQKFSS
+182 YDRLEAWSKFSS
-194 HIQKTLHYFINHHH
+194 HIQKTLHYFINHHQ

-252 IFDKVKKFSMSRIF
+252 IFDKVKKFSMSKIF

-292 SAMASQTTPYTVEQR
+292 SAMASQTTPYTSEQR

-322 TIGISKALRPQKVK
+322 TIGISKALRPQKIN
-336 PNEKKEKGLQ
+336 PNEKKEKGIQ
-346 KTVEKLTAIDITHR
+346 KTVEKLAAIDITHR
-360 PTNSHEAKN
+360 PTSSHEAKK

-384 PCLNRPEIY
+384 PCLNRAEIY
-393 SVNMLPENW
+393 SVNMLSENW

-417 YFNSFKESGQKVS
+417 YFNFFKESGQKVS

-456 NIKRPE
+456 DIKRPG
-462 LYERYF
+462 LYKRYF
-468 KESDYEDDFIFLNK
+468 DESDYEDDFIFLNK

-490 IKKQYVSCAN
+490 IKKQYVSCSN
-500 IYSVVANEVHIN
+500 IYSVVTNEVHIN
-512 YRFYAEKHKNEEERN
+512 YRFYAEKHKNEEEKN
-527 TDGLTWEEIDNL
+527 VDGLIWEEIENIK
-539 GDKKLK
+539 DKKLK
-545 RNIMFNQFFQEVIL
+545 RGIMINQFIRETVLMQ
-559 KGY
+559 Y

>member
-1 MLQRSLTEPLH
+1 
-12 LCYTIYMPITSIA
+12 MPTQSIA
-25 FHNILQIIS
+25 LNNILQIIS

-49 VPMPIDYFDR
+49 VPMPIDYYDR

-83 LPRKHLKR
+83 LPRKHLKH
-91 LALYGFKKA
+91 LALYGFKKE
-100 ANSGYISDDVI
+100 ANSIYISDDTI
-111 REGLY
+111 HEALY

-182 HDRLEAWQKFSS
+182 YDRLEAWSKFSS

-227 LLCFPKGTI
+227 LLCFPRGTI

-245 LKIKYGW
+245 LRISYGW
-252 IFDKVKKFSMSRIF
+252 IYDKVKKFAMSRIF

-292 SAMASQTTPYTVEQR
+292 SAMASQTTPYTSEQR

-322 TIGISKALRPQKVK
+322 TIGISKALRPQKIN

-346 KTVEKLTAIDITHR
+346 KTVEKLSALDITKR

-369 LRRLRRVLTSLCINF
+369 LRRLRRVLTSICINF
-384 PCLNRPEIY
+384 PCLNRAEIY

-402 HNVQLCKGNERLEEM
+402 HNVQLCKGNERLEEI

-440 NFIVNKEDEW
+440 EFIVNKEDEW

-456 NIKRPE
+456 DIKRPG
-462 LYERYF
+462 LYKRYF
-468 KESDYEDDFIFLNK
+468 DESDYEDDFIFLNK
-482 LRERLNFL
+482 LRERFNFL

-500 IYSVVANEVHIN
+500 IYSVVANEVYIDYRYHAELHKIKENTKQDKFDIKESYKNADKMLKERKLIN
-512 YRFYAEKHKNEEERN
+512 TF
-527 TDGLTWEEIDNL
+527 I
-539 GDKKLK
+539 
-545 RNIMFNQFFQEVIL
+545 QEL
-559 KGY
+559 NMMQY

>member
-1 MLQRSLTEPLH
+1 MSEP
-12 LCYTIYMPITSIA
+12 SIA

-83 LPRKHLKR
+83 LPRRHLKR
-91 LALYGFKKA
+91 LALYSFKKA
-100 ANSGYISDDVI
+100 SDSGYISDDVI

-170 CVTLTYDIKKHG
+170 CVTLTYDMKKHG
-182 HDRLEAWQKFSS
+182 YDRLEAWSKFSS
-194 HIQKTLHYFINHHH
+194 HIQKTLHYFINHHQ

-252 IFDKVKKFSMSRIF
+252 IFNKVKKFAMSRIF

-322 TIGISKALRPQKVK
+322 TIGISKALRPQKIN

-369 LRRLRRVLTSLCINF
+369 FRRLRRVLTSLCINF

-393 SVNMLPENW
+393 SMNMLAENW
-402 HNVQLCKGNERLEEM
+402 HNVQLCIGNERLEEM

-456 NIKRPE
+456 DIKRSG
-462 LYERYF
+462 LYKRYF
-468 KESDYEDDFIFLNK
+468 DESDYKDDFIFLNK

-490 IKKQYVSCAN
+490 IKKQYISCSN
-500 IYSVVANEVHIN
+500 IYSVVDNEVHIN
-512 YRFYAEKHKNEEERN
+512 YRFYAEKHKNEEEKN
-527 TDGLTWEEIDNL
+527 VDGLTWEEIENIK
-539 GDKKLK
+539 DKKLK
-545 RNIMFNQFFQEVIL
+545 RDIMLNQFIQETVL
-559 KGY
+559 MQY

>member
-1 MLQRSLTEPLH
+1 
-12 LCYTIYMPITSIA
+12 
-25 FHNILQIIS
+25 
-34 QDSRLWSDVYKQRYG
+34 
-49 VPMPIDYFDR
+49 MPIDYFDR

-100 ANSGYISDDVI
+100 SNSGYIPDDVI
-111 REGLY
+111 RESLY

-182 HDRLEAWQKFSS
+182 YDRLEAWSKFSS
-194 HIQKTLHYFINHHH
+194 HIQKTLHYFINHHQ

-252 IFDKVKKFSMSRIF
+252 IFNKVKKFAMSRIF

-292 SAMASQTTPYTVEQR
+292 SAMASQTTPYTAEQR

-322 TIGISKALRPQKVK
+322 TIGISKALRPQKIN

-346 KTVEKLTAIDITHR
+346 KTVEKLAAIDITHR
-360 PTNSHEAKN
+360 PANSHEAKN
-369 LRRLRRVLTSLCINF
+369 LRRLRRVLTRLCINF
-384 PCLNRPEIY
+384 PCLNRAEIFSMQLEAKKY
-393 SVNMLPENW
+393 KEIKENE
-402 HNVQLCKGNERLEEM
+402 KNEYLAERNYM
-417 YFNSFKESGQKVS
+417 NFSQNGCKVS
-430 CNGCLFSHLA
+430 CSGCLFSHLA
-440 NFIVNKEDEW
+440 NFIVNKYDEW

-456 NIKRPE
+456 DVKRLG
-462 LYERYF
+462 LYKRYF
-468 KESDYEDDFIFLNK
+468 DESDYEDDFIFLNK

-512 YRFYAEKHKNEEERN
+512 YRYHAELHKIKEN
-527 TDGLTWEEIDNL
+527 TKQNKFNIKESYKNA
-539 GDKKLK
+539 DK
-545 RNIMFNQFFQEVIL
+545 IL
-559 KGY
+559 KERKLINEFIQELNMMQY

>member
-1 MLQRSLTEPLH
+1 
-12 LCYTIYMPITSIA
+12 MPNLSIA
-25 FHNILQIIS
+25 FNNILQIIS

-65 GQAVSAALCE
+65 GQAISAALCE

-100 ANSGYISDDVI
+100 SDSGYISDDVI

-170 CVTLTYDIKKHG
+170 CVTLTYDIERYG
-182 HDRLEAWQKFSS
+182 HDRLEAWSKFSF

-208 AKVVWVKESTKNG
+208 AKVVWVKESTKKG

-252 IFDKVKKFSMSRIF
+252 IFDKVKKFAMSRIF

-322 TIGISKALRPQKVK
+322 TIGISKALRPQKIN

-346 KTVEKLTAIDITHR
+346 KTVEKLAAIDITHR

-384 PCLNRPEIY
+384 PCLNRAEIFSMQLEAKKY
-393 SVNMLPENW
+393 KEIKENE
-402 HNVQLCKGNERLEEM
+402 KNEYLAERNYM
-417 YFNSFKESGQKVS
+417 NFSQNGYKVS
-430 CNGCLFSHLA
+430 CSGCLFSHLA
-440 NFIVNKEDEW
+440 DFIVNKYDEW
-450 FNPRVL
+450 FNPRIL
-456 NIKRPE
+456 DIKRPG
-462 LYERYF
+462 LYKRYF
-468 KESDYEDDFIFLNK
+468 DESDYEDDFIFLNK

-490 IKKQYVSCAN
+490 IKKQYILCAN

-512 YRFYAEKHKNEEERN
+512 YRYHAELHKIKESIKQNRFNIEESYKSA
-527 TDGLTWEEIDNL
+527 
-539 GDKKLK
+539 DK
-545 RNIMFNQFFQEVIL
+545 IL
-559 KGY
+559 KEKRLANIFMQELNII

>member
-1 MLQRSLTEPLH
+1 MSELSTV
-12 LCYTIYMPITSIA
+12 

-65 GQAVSAALCE
+65 SQAVSAALCE

-91 LALYGFKKA
+91 LALYGFKKE
-100 ANSGYISDDVI
+100 ANSEYISDDTI
-111 REGLY
+111 REALY
-116 NFSRLFT
+116 NFSKLFT

-182 HDRLEAWQKFSS
+182 YDRLEAWSKFSS

-208 AKVVWVKESTKNG
+208 AKVVWVKESTKIG

-292 SAMASQTTPYTVEQR
+292 SAMASQTTPYTSEQR

-322 TIGISKALRPQKVK
+322 TIGISKALRPQKIN
-336 PNEKKEKGLQ
+336 PNGKKEKGLQ

-360 PTNSHEAKN
+360 PTNSREAKN

-384 PCLNRPEIY
+384 PCLNRAEIFSMQLEAKKY
-393 SVNMLPENW
+393 KEIKENE
-402 HNVQLCKGNERLEEM
+402 KNEYLAEKNYM
-417 YFNSFKESGQKVS
+417 NFSQNGCKVS

-440 NFIVNKEDEW
+440 DFIVNKYDEW
-450 FNPRVL
+450 FNPRIL
-456 NIKRPE
+456 DIKRPG
-462 LYERYF
+462 LYKRYF
-468 KESDYEDDFIFLNK
+468 DESDYEDDFIFLNK

-490 IKKQYVSCAN
+490 IKKQYVSCVN

-512 YRFYAEKHKNEEERN
+512 YRFYAEKHE
-527 TDGLTWEEIDNL
+527 DFEIQRMFRL
-539 GDKKLK
+539 SPSEGIKEMYKKIEK
-545 RNIMFNQFFQEVIL
+545 RELARDFEKEISMIQ
-559 KGY
+559 Y

>member
-1 MLQRSLTEPLH
+1 
-12 LCYTIYMPITSIA
+12 MPTQSIA
-25 FHNILQIIS
+25 FNNILQIIS

-91 LALYGFKKA
+91 LALYGFKKE

-170 CVTLTYDIKKHG
+170 CVTLTYDIERYG
-182 HDRLEAWQKFSS
+182 HDRLKAWSKFSF

-208 AKVVWVKESTKNG
+208 CKVVWVKESTKNG

-252 IFDKVKKFSMSRIF
+252 IFDKVKKFAMSRIF

-292 SAMASQTTPYTVEQR
+292 SAMASQTTPYTSEQR

-322 TIGISKALRPQKVK
+322 TIGISKALRPQKIN

-346 KTVEKLTAIDITHR
+346 KTVEKLTALDITKR

-369 LRRLRRVLTSLCINF
+369 LRRLRRVLTSICINF
-384 PCLNRPEIY
+384 PCLNRAEIFSMQLEAKKY
-393 SVNMLPENW
+393 KEIKENE
-402 HNVQLCKGNERLEEM
+402 KNEYLAERNYM
-417 YFNSFKESGQKVS
+417 NFSQNGYKVS
-430 CNGCLFSHLA
+430 CSGCLFSHLA
-440 NFIVNKEDEW
+440 DFIVNKDDEW
-450 FNPRVL
+450 FNPKVL
-456 NIKRPE
+456 DIKRPG
-462 LYERYF
+462 LYKRYF
-468 KESDYEDDFIFLNK
+468 NESDYEDDFIFLNK

-490 IKKQYVSCAN
+490 IKKQYVSCSN
-500 IYSVVANEVHIN
+500 IYSVVANEVHID
-512 YRFYAEKHKNEEERN
+512 YRFYAELHKKNANKKTDLFSFEELEEMERKEMEN
-527 TDGLTWEEIDNL
+527 
-539 GDKKLK
+539 KLLVQK
-545 RNIMFNQFFQEVIL
+545 FIQELNAIQ
-559 KGY
+559 Y

>member
-1 MLQRSLTEPLH
+1 
-12 LCYTIYMPITSIA
+12 MPQQSSGL
-25 FHNILQIIS
+25 HNILEIIS

-65 GQAVSAALCE
+65 SQSVSAALCE
-75 NPNPDRKD
+75 NPNPDKKD

-91 LALYGFKKA
+91 LALYGFKKE
-100 ANSGYISDDVI
+100 ANSEYISDDVI

-182 HDRLEAWQKFSS
+182 YDRLEAWSKFSS
-194 HIQKTLHYFINHHH
+194 HIQKTLHYFINHHQ

-336 PNEKKEKGLQ
+336 PNEKKEEGLK

-360 PTNSHEAKN
+360 PTNSREAKN
-369 LRRLRRVLTSLCINF
+369 LRRLRRVLTRLCINF
-384 PCLNRPEIY
+384 PCLNRAEIFSMQLEAKKY
-393 SVNMLPENW
+393 KEIKENE
-402 HNVQLCKGNERLEEM
+402 KNEYLAEKNYM
-417 YFNSFKESGQKVS
+417 NFSQNGCKVS
-430 CNGCLFSHLA
+430 CSGCLFSHLA
-440 NFIVNKEDEW
+440 NFIVNKYDEW
-450 FNPRVL
+450 FNPRIL
-456 NIKRPE
+456 DIKRPG
-462 LYERYF
+462 LFKRYF
-468 KESDYEDDFIFLNK
+468 DEKDYEDDFIFLNK
-482 LRERLNFL
+482 LRNRLNSLIKASYISASNLKYVVEEKCIFVKEEVLEKAEEKKNEQLSFYMSIGDMYNFYEL
-490 IKKQYVSCAN
+490 IKK
-500 IYSVVANEVHIN
+500 
-512 YRFYAEKHKNEEERN
+512 
-527 TDGLTWEEIDNL
+527 DNFV
-539 GDKKLK
+539 K
-545 RNIMFNQFFQEVIL
+545 QFIKEL
-559 KGY
+559 SENKM

>member
-1 MLQRSLTEPLH
+1 MSKS
-12 LCYTIYMPITSIA
+12 SIA

-75 NPNPDRKD
+75 KPNPDRKD

-100 ANSGYISDDVI
+100 SNSGYISDDVI
-111 REGLY
+111 RESLY

-170 CVTLTYDIKKHG
+170 CVTLTYDIERHG
-182 HDRLEAWQKFSS
+182 HNRLEAWQKFSF

-208 AKVVWVKESTKNG
+208 AKVVWVKESTKKG

-252 IFDKVKKFSMSRIF
+252 IFDKVKKFAMSRIF

-292 SAMASQTTPYTVEQR
+292 SAMASQTTPYTAEQR

-322 TIGISKALRPQKVK
+322 TIGISKALRPQKIN

-346 KTVEKLTAIDITHR
+346 KTVEKLAAIDITHR

-393 SVNMLPENW
+393 SINLIAENW
-402 HNVQLCKGNERLEEM
+402 HNVKLCKGNERLEEM

-440 NFIVNKEDEW
+440 DFIVNKEDEW

-456 NIKRPE
+456 DIKRPG
-462 LYERYF
+462 LYKRYF
-468 KESDYEDDFIFLNK
+468 DKSDYEDDFIFLNK

-512 YRFYAEKHKNEEERN
+512 YRYHAELHKIKEN
-527 TDGLTWEEIDNL
+527 TKQNKFNIKESYKNA
-539 GDKKLK
+539 DK
-545 RNIMFNQFFQEVIL
+545 IL
-559 KGY
+559 KERKLVNTFIQELNMMQY

>member
-1 MLQRSLTEPLH
+1 
-12 LCYTIYMPITSIA
+12 
-25 FHNILQIIS
+25 
-34 QDSRLWSDVYKQRYG
+34 
-49 VPMPIDYFDR
+49 MPIDYFDR

-65 GQAVSAALCE
+65 SQAVSAALCE
-75 NPNPDRKD
+75 NPKPDRKD

-100 ANSGYISDDVI
+100 SDSGYISDDVI
-111 REGLY
+111 RESLY

-182 HDRLEAWQKFSS
+182 YDRLEAWSKFSS
-194 HIQKTLHYFINHHH
+194 HIQKTLHYFINHHQ

-252 IFDKVKKFSMSRIF
+252 IFNKVKKFSMSRIF

-292 SAMASQTTPYTVEQR
+292 SAMASQTAPYTSEQR

-322 TIGISKALRPQKVK
+322 TIGISKALRPQKINT
-336 PNEKKEKGLQ
+336 NEKKEKGIQ
-346 KTVEKLTAIDITHR
+346 KTVEKLAAIDITHR
-360 PTNSHEAKN
+360 PTNSREAKN

-384 PCLNRPEIY
+384 PCLNRAEIY
-393 SVNMLPENW
+393 SVNMLPEDW
-402 HNVQLCKGNERLEEM
+402 HNVQLCKGNERLEEI

-456 NIKRPE
+456 DIKRQG
-462 LYERYF
+462 LYKRYF
-468 KESDYEDDFIFLNK
+468 DESDYKDDFIFLNK

-490 IKKQYVSCAN
+490 IKKQYVSCSN

-512 YRFYAEKHKNEEERN
+512 YRFYAEKHKNEEEKN
-527 TDGLTWEEIDNL
+527 VDGLTWEEIENIK
-539 GDKKLK
+539 DKKLK
-545 RNIMFNQFFQEVIL
+545 RGIMLNQFIRETALMQ
-559 KGY
+559 Y

>member
-1 MLQRSLTEPLH
+1 MSK
-12 LCYTIYMPITSIA
+12 TSMA

-91 LALYGFKKA
+91 LALYGFKKE
-100 ANSGYISDDVI
+100 ANSEYISDDVI

-170 CVTLTYDIKKHG
+170 CVTLTYDIERHG
-182 HDRLEAWQKFSS
+182 HDRLEAWSKFSS
-194 HIQKTLHYFINHHH
+194 HIQKTLHYFINHHNC
-208 AKVVWVKESTKNG
+208 KVVWVKESTKKG

-252 IFDKVKKFSMSRIF
+252 IFDKVEKFAMSRIF

-322 TIGISKALRPQKVK
+322 TIGISKALRPQKIN

-360 PTNSHEAKN
+360 PTNSREAKS
-369 LRRLRRVLTSLCINF
+369 LRRLRRVLTSTCTNF
-384 PCLNRPEIY
+384 PCLNRAEIY
-393 SVNMLPENW
+393 SMNMRAEDW
-402 HNVQLCKGNERLEEM
+402 HNVQLCKGNERLEEIK
-417 YFNSFKESGQKVS
+417 FNSFKESGQKVS

-440 NFIVNKEDEW
+440 DFIVNKEDEW
-450 FNPRVL
+450 FNPKVL
-456 NIKRPE
+456 DIKRPG
-462 LYERYF
+462 LFKRYF
-468 KESDYEDDFIFLNK
+468 DEKDYEDDFIFLNK

-490 IKKQYVSCAN
+490 IKKQYISCSN

-527 TDGLTWEEIDNL
+527 TDGLTWEEIENIK
-539 GDKKLK
+539 DKKLK
-545 RNIMFNQFFQEVIL
+545 RNIILNQFIQETIL
-559 KGY
+559 IQY